1 MNQVKPHYRAAQRTS
16 ILHLLLLE
24 WTQTPLQPPICT
36 SRLTE
41 SVSSVRKTKRR
52 PLPPRCHPKP
62 KPYPIH
68 LHRRPRVRPPPE
80 EEPPAQTDFLIN
92 SSSLQ
97 QVRAVN
103 CKTDL
108 QNFYLFTPAVLFP
121 AMHSSETYLQYVNVG
136 HDSKLLHI
144 PSCLAGPG
152 RLRWS

>member
-1 MNQVKPHYRAAQRTS
+1 MKQVKPHYRAAQRTS
-16 ILHLLLLE
+16 VLYLLLLE
-24 WTQTPLQPPICT
+24 WTQTPLQPPIYT

-52 PLPPRCHPKP
+52 PLPPQCHPKP

-108 QNFYLFTPAVLFP
+108 QNFYLFT
-121 AMHSSETYLQYVNVG
+121 
-136 HDSKLLHI
+136 LLCFSQPCTQVRI
-144 PSCLAGPG
+144 PSVCEC
-152 RLRWS
+152 RS

>member
-1 MNQVKPHYRAAQRTS
+1 MKQVKPHYRAAQRTS
-16 ILHLLLLE
+16 VLYLLLLE
-24 WTQTPLQPPICT
+24 WTQTPLQPPIYT

-52 PLPPRCHPKP
+52 PLQPRCHPKP

-108 QNFYLFTPAVLFP
+108 QNFYLFT
-121 AMHSSETYLQYVNVG
+121 
-136 HDSKLLHI
+136 LLCFSQPCTQVRI
-144 PSCLAGPG
+144 PSVCEC
-152 RLRWS
+152 RS